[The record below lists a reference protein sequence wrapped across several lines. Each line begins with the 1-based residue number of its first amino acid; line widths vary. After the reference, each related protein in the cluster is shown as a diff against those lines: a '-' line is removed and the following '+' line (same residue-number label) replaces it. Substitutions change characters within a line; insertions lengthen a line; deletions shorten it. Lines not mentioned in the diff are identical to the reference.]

1 MGSFGAI
8 GESVGAALRRLQPLL
23 EGLLAAKLIR
33 LTSNQSSSALELK
46 VTLSAITSANSKPV
60 TIASKTTQRADVST
74 TKTTESLPLPNTL
87 SKSLTIGDRIICRLE
102 NSSDQPLYVRIFS
115 LDPRGKMMTP
125 HFFYQPLRAR

>member
-1 MGSFGAI
+1 MDYFRWGAVLFGLVWAI

-74 TKTTESLPLPNTL
+74 TKTTESLPIA
-87 SKSLTIGDRIICRLE
+87 K
-102 NSSDQPLYVRIFS
+102 YF
-115 LDPRGKMMTP
+115 K
-125 HFFYQPLRAR
+125 